1 MQTDAF
7 IGELHVNAMGREVEL
22 CWLHA
27 RAVAAVGDGDDEI
40 EAVAD
45 GSPPAAAPFPLPAYP
60 RAPPRLLVV

>member
-27 RAVAAVGDGDDEI
+27 RAVAAVGGGDDEI
-40 EAVAD
+40 VAVGD
-45 GSPPAAAPFPLPAYP
+45 GSPPAAPLLPLPAS
-60 RAPPRLLVV
+60 